1 MSPAS
6 GDMSLYN
13 YSTMNTLF
21 SFILVLGLLIFVHEF
36 GHFLFAKLF
45 GVRVL
50 KFSLGFGPKLIG
62 KVIGETEYVISA
74 FPLGGFVKM
83 FGENPDEQQVSN
95 EDRKGSFAH
104 KPVWQRFMVV
114 FAGPLFNL
122 LFSVVLFFMV
132 FTFVGIPT
140 SVDTTR
146 IGKVTENSPAA
157 LAGMQA
163 DDIIVQI
170 DNKETTT
177 WLDVLEAVKSSEGK
191 PINVGVQRGEENLTL
206 EIIPAIDAVKNVFGE
221 EVEKR
226 YMIGI
231 MKADELTYEKSGIV
245 GAFKGACLQTW
256 MYISLTAMGFMKIVQ
271 QVVPASELGGPILIA
286 QIAGEQMKAGWLN
299 LIYFMS
305 LLSVNLGILNL
316 LPIPVLDGGHL
327 VFLTIEGIRRKPM
340 NERAQIVAQQ
350 VGIGLL
356 GTLMIFVFYNDIV
369 RLFH

>member
-1 MSPAS
+1 M
-6 GDMSLYN
+6 
-13 YSTMNTLF
+13 TTLF
-21 SFILVLGLLIFVHEF
+21 SFILVLGLLIFVHEL

-50 KFSLGFGPKLIG
+50 KFSLGFGPKVAG
-62 KVIGETEYVISA
+62 KLIGETEYVLSA
-74 FPLGGFVKM
+74 FPLGGYVKM
-83 FGENPDEQQVSN
+83 FGENPEEQQIAP
-95 EDRKGSFAH
+95 EDKNVSFAH

-114 FAGPLFNL
+114 LAGPLFNL

-132 FTFVGIPT
+132 FTFVGVPT
-140 SVDTTR
+140 AVDTTR
-146 IGKVTENSPAA
+146 IGKVNENSPAA
-157 LAGMQA
+157 KAGMQTG
-163 DDIIVQI
+163 DVILSINGQKTI
-170 DNKETTT
+170 G
-177 WLDVLEAVKSSEGK
+177 WMDVLEGVKNSEGQPVK
-191 PINVGVQRGEENLTL
+191 VLIQRGGEQIAL
-206 EIIPAIDAVKNVFGE
+206 EIVPAIDTVKNVFGE
-221 EVEKR
+221 EVEQR

-231 MKADELTYEKSGIV
+231 MKADELTYEKSSIL
-245 GAFKGACLQTW
+245 GALQNACRQTW
-256 MYISLTAMGFMKIVQ
+256 MYISLTVMGFIKIIQ
-271 QVVPASELGGPILIA
+271 QVVPASEIGGPILIA

-327 VFLTIEGIRRKPM
+327 VFLTIEGLRRKPM

>member
-1 MSPAS
+1 
-6 GDMSLYN
+6 
-13 YSTMNTLF
+13 MNTLF
-21 SFILVLGLLIFVHEF
+21 SFILVLGLLIFVHEL

-50 KFSLGFGPKLIG
+50 KFSLGFGPKLVG

-83 FGENPDEQQVSN
+83 FGENPDEQEISE

-114 FAGPLFNL
+114 LAGPLFNL
-122 LFSVVLFFMV
+122 LFSIVLFFMV
-132 FTFVGIPT
+132 FSFVGIPT

-146 IGKVTENSPAA
+146 IGKVNENSPAA
-157 LAGMQA
+157 AAGMQVGDVIVRI
-163 DDIIVQI
+163 DDTATIAWI
-170 DNKETTT
+170 
-177 WLDVLEAVKSSEGK
+177 DVLEAVKSSAGEPIRVDVDREGE
-191 PINVGVQRGEENLTL
+191 QLRL
-206 EIIPAIDAVKNVFGE
+206 EIVPAIDAVKNVFGE

-231 MKADELTYEKSGIV
+231 MKADELSYEKSTLL
-245 GAFKGACLQTW
+245 AAMQSACRQTW
-256 MYISLTAMGFMKIVQ
+256 MYVTLTVMGFVKIIQ
-271 QVVPASELGGPILIA
+271 QVVPASEIGGPILIA

-327 VFLTIEGIRRKPM
+327 VFLTIEGVRRKPL
-340 NERAQIVAQQ
+340 NERAQIIAQQ

-356 GTLMIFVFYNDIV
+356 ATLMIFVFYNDIV
-369 RLFH
+369 RLFR

>member
-1 MSPAS
+1 M
-6 GDMSLYN
+6 
-13 YSTMNTLF
+13 TTLF
-21 SFILVLGLLIFVHEF
+21 SFILVLGLLIFVHEL

-50 KFSLGFGPKLIG
+50 KFSLGFGPKVVG

-74 FPLGGFVKM
+74 FPLGGYVKM
-83 FGENPDEQQVSN
+83 FGENPDERQIAS
-95 EDRKGSFAH
+95 EDRNGSFAH
-104 KPVWQRFMVV
+104 KAVWQRFMVV
-114 FAGPLFNL
+114 FGGPLFNL
-122 LFSVVLFFMV
+122 LFSVVLFFLV

-140 SVDTTR
+140 AVDTTR
-146 IGKVTENSPAA
+146 IGKVNENSPAA
-157 LAGMQA
+157 LAELQA
-163 DDIIVQI
+163 DDVILYI
-170 DNKETTT
+170 DNKETIG

-191 PINVGVQRGEENLTL
+191 PISVVVQRGSERLTV
-206 EIIPAIDAVKNVFGE
+206 EIVPAIDAVKNVFGE

-226 YMIGI
+226 FMIGI
-231 MKADELTYEKSGIV
+231 MKADELTYEKSNIL
-245 GAFKGACLQTW
+245 GALQSACLQTW
-256 MYISLTAMGFMKIVQ
+256 MYISLTVMGFMKIIQ
-271 QVVPASELGGPILIA
+271 QVVPASEIGGPILIA

-327 VFLTIEGIRRKPM
+327 VFLTIEGVRRKPM
-340 NERAQIVAQQ
+340 SERAQIIAQQ

-356 GTLMIFVFYNDIV
+356 GTLMVFVFYNDIV

>member
-1 MSPAS
+1 M
-6 GDMSLYN
+6 
-13 YSTMNTLF
+13 TTLF
-21 SFILVLGLLIFVHEF
+21 SFILVLGLLIFVHEL

-50 KFSLGFGPKLIG
+50 KFSLGFGPKVVG
-62 KVIGETEYVISA
+62 KVIGETEYIISA
-74 FPLGGFVKM
+74 FPLGGYVKM
-83 FGENPDEQQVSN
+83 FGENPDEQQIAS
-95 EDRKGSFAH
+95 EDRNGSFAH
-104 KPVWQRFMVV
+104 KAVWQRFMVV

-140 SVDTTR
+140 AVDTTR
-146 IGKVTENSPAA
+146 IGKVNENSPAA
-157 LAGMQA
+157 LAELQA
-163 DDIIVQI
+163 DDVILYI
-170 DNKETTT
+170 DNKETIG

-191 PINVGVQRGEENLTL
+191 PISVVVQRGSERVTV
-206 EIIPAIDAVKNVFGE
+206 EIVPTIDAVKNVFGE

-226 YMIGI
+226 FMIGI
-231 MKADELTYEKSGIV
+231 MKAEELTYEKSNIL
-245 GAFKGACLQTW
+245 GALQNACLQTW
-256 MYISLTAMGFMKIVQ
+256 MYISLTVMGFVKIIQ
-271 QVVPASELGGPILIA
+271 QVVPASEIGGPILIA

-327 VFLTIEGIRRKPM
+327 VFLTIEGVRRKPM
-340 NERAQIVAQQ
+340 SERAQIVAQQ

-369 RLFH
+369 RLFQ